1 MLYNHLRMN
10 MLSSKILKI
19 LFLFIPLSLISQPQI
34 DRDYVLIPEG
44 IVKEQGI
51 TEIFGY
57 WCPACY
63 SFETTVQEIRER
75 RPDIK
80 INQIP
85 AGNEE
90 IARLFYTIQA
100 LQLGEEAHMNVYKD
114 WQLKREPFRDESDM
128 ANFARRHGYDEKKF
142 MDTYKSF
149 GVGLKAKNAIRL
161 VNALGSA
168 AVFDGVPTVIVNG
181 KYKVIRGR
189 DVEKNILNIIYLTDK

>member
-44 IVKEQGI
+44 IVKEEGI

-142 MDTYKSF
+142 MDTYRSF

>member
-1 MLYNHLRMN
+1 MN

-142 MDTYKSF
+142 MDTYRSF

>member
-100 LQLGEEAHMNVYKD
+100 LQLGEEAQMNVYKD

-142 MDTYKSF
+142 MDTYRSF

>member
-142 MDTYKSF
+142 MDTYRSF

>member
-75 RPDIK
+75 RPDIQ

-142 MDTYKSF
+142 MDTYRSF

>member
-10 MLSSKILKI
+10 MLSSKIFKI

-75 RPDIK
+75 RPDIQ

-142 MDTYKSF
+142 MDTYRSF

>member
-44 IVKEQGI
+44 IVKEEGI

-100 LQLGEEAHMNVYKD
+100 LQLGEEAHMNVYKENL
-114 WQLKREPFRDESDM
+114 Q
-128 ANFARRHGYDEKKF
+128 KK
-142 MDTYKSF
+142 
-149 GVGLKAKNAIRL
+149 
-161 VNALGSA
+161 
-168 AVFDGVPTVIVNG
+168 
-181 KYKVIRGR
+181 
-189 DVEKNILNIIYLTDK
+189 